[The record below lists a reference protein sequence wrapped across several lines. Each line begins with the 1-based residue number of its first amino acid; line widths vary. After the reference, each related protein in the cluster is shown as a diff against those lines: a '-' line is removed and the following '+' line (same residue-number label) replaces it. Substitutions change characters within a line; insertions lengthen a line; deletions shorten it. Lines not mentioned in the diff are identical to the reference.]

1 MSDRGLSV
9 VIPVRGRVA
18 ATRRLLTSLVE
29 AAGACDEPVEIIL
42 VDDSDPADAAAHQ
55 ESCAAVGARH
65 LRGPRPVGAK
75 RNVGVAA
82 ASYDLIQFIDSD
94 CLATPDLLRRQI
106 ATLRAADAS
115 VGAVAGPTWVQ
126 AADTPVARVMARS
139 QLLNSAFEWPATAVR
154 VGWAT
159 TSNLAV
165 RRTAF
170 QAVGGFAE
178 RPLTVVGG
186 VDVDLG
192 LRLNEAG
199 YAIVCD
205 RDAVVR
211 HDKSSIESL
220 ATVARRLVTYGR
232 SGQWLLHVHPRRRRF
247 KLNRISA
254 LAVTTVLAAGAA
266 PVTAGLS
273 LLAVPTAAV
282 AFLAVDT
289 RTRLQA
295 DPVTAR
301 SLAESV
307 VCAGLDWFFDLGEFL
322 AAWQLGRPDRLF
334 AGFGWTEDPGF
345 VWDRAPAR
353 HYGS

>member
-18 ATRRLLTSLVE
+18 ETRRLLASLAE
-29 AAGACDEPVEIIL
+29 AAGACDEAVEIIL
-42 VDDSDPADAAAHQ
+42 VDDSDSADAVAHQ
-55 ESCAAVGARH
+55 ECCAEVGARY
-65 LRGPRPVGAK
+65 LRGPRYVGAK

-94 CLATPDLLRRQI
+94 CLATPELLRRQI
-106 ATLRAADAS
+106 ATLRATDTR
-115 VGAVAGPTWVQ
+115 VGGVAGPTWVQ
-126 AADTPVARVMARS
+126 AADTAVARIMARS
-139 QLLNSAFEWPATAVR
+139 KLLNSAFEWPASAVR

-165 RRTAF
+165 RRSAF
-170 QAVGGFAE
+170 LAVGGFAE

-186 VDVDLG
+186 EDVDLG

-205 RDAVVR
+205 PHAVVR

-232 SGQWLLHVHPRRRRF
+232 SGQWLLHVHPRRSRF
-247 KLNRISA
+247 KLNRVSALFVTTLLSA
-254 LAVTTVLAAGAA
+254 LAA
-266 PVTAGLS
+266 PFSAGLS
-273 LLAVPTAAV
+273 LLAAPAA
-282 AFLAVDT
+282 ALGFLVIDT
-289 RTRLQA
+289 RVRLNA

-301 SLAESV
+301 SLGESV
-307 VCAGLDWFFDLGEFL
+307 ACAGLDWFFDLGEFL

-334 AGFGWTEDPGF
+334 AGFAWTDDPAF

-353 HYGS
+353 RYGS